1 MEITLRHIDKRFGKV
16 HANADI
22 NITFGEG
29 KIYGVLGEN
38 GAGKSTL
45 MKILAG
51 FQPADQGEIVVDGKP
66 RDARVNFGPTES
78 IRSGIGML
86 QQDPLDIASFTVI
99 EDFVYGGGAGLTM
112 GVREARKALKAQCE
126 RFGFDLDQEMP
137 VAHLTIGQRQQLEI
151 VRLLALGVRVL
162 ILDEPTTGISAEQ
175 KETLFSTLGTLA
187 HNEGM
192 TILLVSH
199 KLEDVVAL
207 CDRVV
212 VLRAGQVVG
221 EREMPATTSDLVK
234 MMFADELP
242 AQTRPA
248 VALGKQ
254 RVALEGVALRG
265 RRVSL
270 EGLNL
275 SLSAGEVVGLAGLDG
290 SGQELVLR
298 AVAGVTRTV
307 RGRVLVDGRD
317 MAGKSYQQFRQA
329 GVAFAAAG
337 RLEEGLIAGLTLTE
351 HVALGMPGALV
362 KWRAAEADTG
372 ERLQRFNVRG
382 RPESQIQQLS
392 GGNQQRFLMA
402 LMPSK
407 LALLAVEQPTR
418 GLDVDSARWVWT
430 QILARREEGTAVLFS
445 SPDLDE
451 IIQYSD
457 RILVFF
463 AGRFVEVSD
472 VGGLSIDDLGH
483 LIGGQFEQVT
493 HA

>member
-1 MEITLRHIDKRFGKV
+1 MEITLHHIDKRFGKV

-22 NITFGEG
+22 NLTFHGG
-29 KIYGVLGEN
+29 RIYGVLGEN

-51 FQPADQGEIVVDGKP
+51 FQPADQGEILVDGLA
-66 RDARVNFGPTES
+66 RDARQHFGPTES

-99 EDFVYGGGAGLTM
+99 EDFVYGSGSGLTM
-112 GVREARKALKAQCE
+112 GLREAKKALKTQCQ
-126 RFGFDLDQEMP
+126 RFGFELDKDTP
-137 VAHLTIGQRQQLEI
+137 VAQLTIGQRQQLEI
-151 VRLLALGVRVL
+151 IRLLALGVRTL

-175 KETLFSTLGTLA
+175 KAILFSTLGTLA
-187 HNEGM
+187 HQEGM

-207 CDRVV
+207 CDQVV
-212 VLRAGQVVG
+212 VLRAGRLVG
-221 EREMPATTSDLVK
+221 ERDMPATTGELVR

-242 AQTRPA
+242 PQTRSA
-248 VALGKQ
+248 VPLGEK
-254 RVALEGVALRG
+254 RVALEDVSLRG
-265 RRVSL
+265 QRVNVD
-270 EGLNL
+270 GLHL
-275 SLSAGEVVGLAGLDG
+275 TLRAGEVVGLAGLDG
-290 SGQELVLR
+290 SGQDLVLR
-298 AVAGVTRTV
+298 AAAGVMRTV
-307 RGRVLVDGRD
+307 RGRVMVDDRD
-317 MAGKSYQQFRQA
+317 MTGKSYRQFLRT

-351 HVALGMPGALV
+351 HVALGTPGTLV
-362 KWRAAEADTG
+362 KWKAAETDT
-372 ERLQRFNVRG
+372 EQRLRRFNVRG
-382 RPESQIQQLS
+382 RPDSQVQQLS

-402 LMPSK
+402 VMPSK

-457 RILVFF
+457 RVLVFF
-463 AGRFVEVSD
+463 AGRFIELTDVSG
-472 VGGLSIDDLGH
+472 VTIDGLGH
-483 LIGGQFEQVT
+483 LIGGQFEQAN